1 MPGPTGRHNP
11 TRHVG
16 CVSAASTSGSVRSN
30 GEPPLSLA
38 GIGHPAVLGKG
49 VAHLCSTVP
58 GAGENVHVL
67 FLTPH
72 PWEGASSRYRV
83 LQYLPHLEARG
94 IRCTVSP
101 FLSPSFYRIAY
112 QQGAWPR
119 KCSHF
124 LISSLRRL
132 RDVITSGRYDVMY
145 VHLEAFP
152 IGPPVIEWWLTARGL
167 PIVFDLDDAI
177 FLPRSDTSPLVRWLR
192 MPEKLPMIL
201 RRSRCVITCNDYLR
215 EYAEAFNTQV
225 HMIPTCVDIEQFRV
239 PVSRPTRARPI
250 IGWVGSHSTAVYL
263 ELLRPVF

>member
-1 MPGPTGRHNP
+1 M
-11 TRHVG
+11 
-16 CVSAASTSGSVRSN
+16 
-30 GEPPLSLA
+30 
-38 GIGHPAVLGKG
+38 
-49 VAHLCSTVP
+49 
-58 GAGENVHVL
+58 HVL

-112 QQGAWPR
+112 QQGAWAR

-132 RDVITSGRYDVMY
+132 RDVITSGRYDVMF

-263 ELLRPVF
+263 ELLRPVFERLARRCSFTFKLVGAGKPFRIPGVEIIQEPWSIARDVASFQESDIGVYPLPDEPWVL